1 MSRFSSLA
9 LAVVALVLSGC
20 ASASGEARAIP
31 SRTAGRAAH
40 VLPGLTTA
48 ERRRADELVSEFEN
62 STTSIPYCHVEAL
75 GDGRGY
81 TVGRAGFTSATGD
94 LLEVAE
100 RYARIASG
108 NPLQPLLPRLRELA
122 RHGDGSTA
130 GLQRLPSA
138 WRATCREPRQHAV
151 QDAVVDELYYLPAV
165 RLWRSLR
172 LRTPLSLA
180 ALYDAMVQH
189 GDGDD
194 PDGVPALVR
203 RATRRLG
210 GRPSHTIS
218 ERRYLLAFLAA
229 RRADLAHA
237 YDPASRPGFAQSV
250 DRVDVWTYLVRTR
263 QWRLASPVRVRT
275 TDYTLTLR

>member
-1 MSRFSSLA
+1 MSRLSTLLVVLA
-9 LAVVALVLSGC
+9 ALVLSSC
-20 ASASGEARAIP
+20 ASRSGEASAFG
-31 SRTAGRAAH
+31 SRSAAAAH
-40 VLPGLTTA
+40 RALSGLSAA

-100 RYARIASG
+100 GYSRLAAG
-108 NPLQPLLPRLRELA
+108 NPLAPLLPRLRQLA
-122 RHGDGSTA
+122 RRQDGSTA
-130 GLQRLPSA
+130 GLERLPRA
-138 WRATCREPRQHAV
+138 WRATCRNQRQRRV
-151 QDAVVDELYYLPAV
+151 QDAVVNELYYLPAV
-165 RLWRSLR
+165 QLWRSLR

-203 RATRRLG
+203 RATRRAG
-210 GRPSHTIS
+210 GRPSRTVG
-218 ERRYLLAFLAA
+218 ERRYLLAFLAV
-229 RRADLAHA
+229 RRADLAHS
-237 YDPASRPGFAQSV
+237 YDVASRRGFAESV

-263 QWRLASPVRVRT
+263 QWGLASPVRVHT
-275 TDYTLTLR
+275 SDYTLRLR